1 MKLQL
6 FFSTFVLI
14 FLAELGDKTQLAAM
28 ARAASSG
35 SAKWTIF
42 FAASAALVFST
53 LIAVLVGG
61 ALTRVIPEKYIR
73 IGAGVLFVIFGVLLV
88 RDALKTPGEIT
99 PTESAQSGIVSI
111 MLRGAAELERTAFED
126 YSHMSEDATLPAL
139 RALLLE
145 LAHEEERHFEQLLL
159 VDRTGAKEGAEL
171 EPTMASSLPP
181 YERLQTATA
190 PKDLDIL
197 EIAIRHEEST
207 AGFYRELARLTPIA
221 SFRRAL
227 TTLANA
233 ETEHAL
239 RLRKLLPDVD

>member
-6 FFSTFVLI
+6 FLSTFVLI

-53 LIAVLVGG
+53 LLAVLVGG
-61 ALTRVIPEKYIR
+61 ALTRVVPEKYIR
-73 IGAGVLFVIFGVLLV
+73 VGAGVLFVIFGVLLV
-88 RDALKTPGEIT
+88 RDALKAPSELKA
-99 PTESAQSGIVSI
+99 TEAAPSGIVSV

-126 YSHMSEDATLPAL
+126 YSRMAENATLPAL

-145 LAHEEERHFEQLLL
+145 LAKEEEMHFEQLRA
-159 VDRTGAKEGAEL
+159 VDRTATRKGAES
-171 EPTMASSLPP
+171 EHTVSSSMPS
-181 YERLQTATA
+181 YQRLQPATV
-190 PKDLDIL
+190 PEDL
-197 EIAIRHEEST
+197 EILRHAISHEEST
-207 AGFYRELARLTPIA
+207 SGFYRELARLTPIA

-227 TTLANA
+227 MGLADA

-239 RLRKLLPDVD
+239 RLRNLLPDVS